1 MDSGYLNRAISIK
14 KTKLPFASAPLLMPI
29 NGFIGPVIVLYI
41 IIFEWVRNTISSL
54 LLTSSPP
61 QDSKPAESPAYS
73 KVPCSINSMAREE
86 METVLERLGL
96 FGLPGEREKLQER
109 FCSKEFSEI
118 LGEEAAEE
126 EEGDGFY
133 VDDDEVQAAFDVF
146 DENRD
151 GFIDEKELQRVLC
164 ALGMDAIKEMYDQ
177 EGEGLEL
184 ENCRSMIK
192 KFDENG
198 DGRIDLN
205 EFSKLI
211 FN

>member
-1 MDSGYLNRAISIK
+1 MDSGYLNRAISIQ
-14 KTKLPFASAPLLMPI
+14 KTKLRPFASAPLLMPI

-54 LLTSSPP
+54 LLTLSPP
-61 QDSKPAESPAYS
+61 ADSKPAESPAYP
-73 KVPCSINSMAREE
+73 KVMAAEE
-86 METVLERLGL
+86 VETVLERLGL
-96 FGLPGEREKLQER
+96 FLRPAESEKLQER
-109 FCSKEFSEI
+109 ICSKEFSEI
-118 LGEEAAEE
+118 LGGEAAEE
-126 EEGDGFY
+126 EEGEGFY
-133 VDDDEVQAAFDVF
+133 VDDEEVQAAFDVF

-164 ALGMDAIKEMYDQ
+164 ALGMDAIKEMYEQ
-177 EGEGLEL
+177 EGLEL
-184 ENCRSMIK
+184 ENCRRMIR